1 MPDAS
6 NGHVLIVEDD
16 LSISRMF
23 QLLLRDAGYRV
34 SLANSSEEALQ
45 FVRVI
50 TPDIIL
56 LDISLPGMNGVDLTR
71 HLRSNPAIPF
81 IPIIQITALGDLR
94 TKVAALDAGADDIL
108 VKPIELS
115 ELLARL
121 RVMLRLQKNR
131 RGLEESTR
139 QMHILY
145 AISQTLNSSLDINSI
160 LRDLV
165 LQLANALGAVRT
177 SIILVNDHN
186 TPFYASSVKET
197 LNTESIQRVIRDG
210 VAGWV
215 MRAMKPLIIADTAR
229 DPRWISLDRR
239 TETTRSILSVPLI
252 HQGIVVGVV
261 TAAHTRT
268 NYFTQEH
275 LELAQNIGNQSV
287 TAFNHAQLFQTTVQ
301 QKSLLERR
309 SQMLEELLN
318 VGERLSLNLPLQ
330 DVLNELAQAIHRSL
344 GFRQVIIH
352 VFGIDDVEPAQGVAG
367 VQREQIQQLWTNA
380 QIQQSIVP
388 LLRERFRISRSYF
401 VPSGYKLDDEETNQL
416 PFGAI
421 GIRQADYLFVPLGSP
436 QQLLG
441 LMIVDL
447 PNNLITPDLATIQ
460 ALEVFANHGTT
471 AVNNNRLFA
480 REHTRA
486 NQLQLLVELGR
497 NFAEL
502 MTPDQLLRL
511 VASLVRHSFG
521 FNSVAILLK
530 HNNEFM
536 LRAGTHNF
544 AHNPYNQPLSIDAR
558 ILQALEHYQSWLSN
572 NSEQFCLNY
581 EWGEPTIVAELI
593 VPLHTHEGIQGLLVI
608 GHSDPSALDGLT
620 QSILGAIAVQL
631 TVGLDNAKLFLRE
644 QEYIQQLNRVND
656 IALQLTS
663 TTTEPAFHE
672 IMQQVAAMFQAPQ
685 SMLVLVDPDQRQI
698 TRSIAYPQSWLHE
711 LPALP
716 ELLASLDESRV
727 QMLNHQHASALGE
740 VLRQA
745 EVNTVVVAQLYSAER
760 LQGLLL
766 IKPADMHYVWRS
778 NDRNLLQT
786 LATLF
791 AQALENQQLQAQRL
805 ERLRADLQRYMAP
818 PLVEQLLSE
827 GGFGE
832 ASERDIV
839 VLFADLRGFTA
850 LSENLAPQVVVK
862 QILNRFF
869 DEMTAVL
876 YRYDAIIDKFLGDG
890 LMAVFGSVRPL
901 PNDAERAMNA
911 AIDMQQTFA
920 KLQTEWQASFGYAIG
935 LGIGMSCGRAVVGNI
950 GSAQRM
956 DYTVIGDVVNTAS
969 RLVGIAEAGQIIIT
983 QPLAQRLKRHKRQL
997 EELEPVQLKG
1007 KRELQAIYAIRKS
1020 R

>member
-1 MPDAS
+1 
-6 NGHVLIVEDD
+6 
-16 LSISRMF
+16 
-23 QLLLRDAGYRV
+23 
-34 SLANSSEEALQ
+34 
-45 FVRVI
+45 
-50 TPDIIL
+50 
-56 LDISLPGMNGVDLTR
+56 
-71 HLRSNPAIPF
+71 
-81 IPIIQITALGDLR
+81 
-94 TKVAALDAGADDIL
+94 
-108 VKPIELS
+108 
-115 ELLARL
+115 
-121 RVMLRLQKNR
+121 
-131 RGLEESTR
+131 
-139 QMHILY
+139 
-145 AISQTLNSSLDINSI
+145 
-160 LRDLV
+160 
-165 LQLANALGAVRT
+165 
-177 SIILVNDHN
+177 
-186 TPFYASSVKET
+186 
-197 LNTESIQRVIRDG
+197 
-210 VAGWV
+210 
-215 MRAMKPLIIADTAR
+215 
-229 DPRWISLDRR
+229 
-239 TETTRSILSVPLI
+239 
-252 HQGIVVGVV
+252 
-261 TAAHTRT
+261 
-268 NYFTQEH
+268 
-275 LELAQNIGNQSV
+275 
-287 TAFNHAQLFQTTVQ
+287 
-301 QKSLLERR
+301 
-309 SQMLEELLN
+309 
-318 VGERLSLNLPLQ
+318 
-330 DVLNELAQAIHRSL
+330 
-344 GFRQVIIH
+344 
-352 VFGIDDVEPAQGVAG
+352 
-367 VQREQIQQLWTNA
+367 
-380 QIQQSIVP
+380 
-388 LLRERFRISRSYF
+388 
-401 VPSGYKLDDEETNQL
+401 
-416 PFGAI
+416 
-421 GIRQADYLFVPLGSP
+421 
-436 QQLLG
+436 
-441 LMIVDL
+441 
-447 PNNLITPDLATIQ
+447 
-460 ALEVFANHGTT
+460 
-471 AVNNNRLFA
+471 
-480 REHTRA
+480 
-486 NQLQLLVELGR
+486 
-497 NFAEL
+497 
-502 MTPDQLLRL
+502 
-511 VASLVRHSFG
+511 LVRHSFG

-544 AHNPYNQPLSIDAR
+544 AHHPYNQPLSIDAR
-558 ILQALEHYQSWLSN
+558 ILQALEHYQSWLSS

-608 GHSDPSALDGLT
+608 GHSDASALDGLT

-685 SMLVLVDPDQRQI
+685 SMLVLVDPEQRQI
-698 TRSIAYPQSWLHE
+698 NRSIAYPQSWLHE

-727 QMLNHQHASALGE
+727 QMLNHQHASALGQT
-740 VLRQA
+740 LRQS
-745 EVNTVVVAQLYSAER
+745 EINTIVVAQLYSAER
-760 LQGLLL
+760 LHGLLL
-766 IKPADMHYVWRS
+766 IKPADIHYVWRS